1 LKEEPEMDFGGGIRP
16 AERENGPRT
25 KGEPFQFWPKNEK
38 EILITFLIK
47 LITEMILGLLKILLL
62 LK

>member
-1 LKEEPEMDFGGGIRP
+1 MDFGGGIRP

-25 KGEPFQFWPKNEK
+25 KGEPFQFRPEK
-38 EILITFLIK
+38 EKGILITCPIK
-47 LITEMILGLLKILLL
+47 LITEMILELLKILLL